1 VINIQSVKNRKQ
13 YFFSKKNVKEKTK
26 NKKEKIKRE
35 NGDK

>member
-13 YFFSKKNVKEKTK
+13 YFFSKKKYKGK
-26 NKKEKIKRE
+26 NKKQKIKRE